1 MWRFIVNHRFWFI
14 SGGIVF
20 VLAAWWG
27 GSPTENSNKPALVKS
42 EAITEGKAVTPDE
55 IPADQLYRQALKAVE
70 DRDLLAAK
78 EFYQRI
84 YREHPDFEQIQTVQ
98 AELEKINMDILFSN
112 IPAPETVSHEVIS
125 GDTLGK
131 LAKQYGTTIDLIK
144 IKNNLKSDVIRIGQ
158 KLRIW
163 TAPFNIFVDKS
174 QNILM
179 VKKDNEVLK
188 VYHVSTGKGSS
199 TPAGEFTITSRLPDP
214 VWFNRG
220 VVVPPD
226 SPANVLGTRW
236 LGFDVSSYGIHGTV
250 NPDTIGQQVTE
261 GCVRM
266 RNEEVEELY
275 SFIPTGTKVV
285 IID

>member
-14 SGGIVF
+14 GGGIALI
-20 VLAAWWG
+20 LAAWWG
-27 GSPTENSNKPALVKS
+27 GSPTENKDKPAIVKS
-42 EAITEGKAVTPDE
+42 EPMSAVEGAPLGG
-55 IPADQLYRQALKAVE
+55 ISADQLYRQALKAAQ
-70 DRDLLAAK
+70 DKDLLAAR

-84 YREHPDFEQIQTVQ
+84 YREHPDFEQIQTIQ
-98 AELEKINMDILFSN
+98 GELEKINMDILFSN
-112 IPAPETVSHEVIS
+112 IPAPETVIHEVVS

-144 IKNNLKSDVIRIGQ
+144 IKNNLKSDVIRLGQ
-158 KLRIW
+158 RLRIW

-199 TPAGEFTITSRLPDP
+199 TPTGEFTITSRLPDP

-236 LGFDVSSYGIHGTV
+236 LGFDVSGYGIHGTIE
-250 NPDTIGQQVTE
+250 PETIGQQVTE

-275 SFIPTGTKVV
+275 SFIPPGTKVV